1 MGGIPKSA
9 REQKGNK
16 RISGVYSRRLG
27 GRANLESD
35 KHAGKPGAFAT
46 LDRFAWCRSVARLD
60 VASAV
65 TALARPAGP
74 AAVHLLLELVL
85 DAVVAARREGVQA
98 QVTLDLAAFGGGR
111 AKAPNVGN
119 HVGHVLCVCM
129 VRVRTTP
136 HIFGTCV
143 RASELWCTSKP
154 IFEES
159 PDGEHPFAPKRLQNL
174 SLGKTRLNV
183 HGSPKYFRGLARLQ
197 QGKSHDFTVEEPPGP
212 FKV

>member
-1 MGGIPKSA
+1 MQSDFEFERCGGCGGCGVLKSA

-98 QVTLDLAAFGGGR
+98 QVTWPPLAGEERKHRMLVTMLAMF
-111 AKAPNVGN
+111 
-119 HVGHVLCVCM
+119 CV
-129 VRVRTTP
+129 
-136 HIFGTCV
+136 
-143 RASELWCTSKP
+143 
-154 IFEES
+154 
-159 PDGEHPFAPKRLQNL
+159 FAWFVCGLHRISLGPVCEPVNSGALQNL
-174 SLGKTRLNV
+174 SLKKVPMVSIRSPQSDFKTYLWGKR
-183 HGSPKYFRGLARLQ
+183 A
-197 QGKSHDFTVEEPPGP
+197 
-212 FKV
+212 